1 MMAASDLIRYDS
13 YVLCRSGK
21 YVTEHCKW
29 TTVYKKAMFFDDLKA
44 AKAFLS
50 GCRIKASIFANISV
64 LSFRKIGSRSIV
76 EYDSKFEKI

>member
-1 MMAASDLIRYDS
+1 MRDLISIES

-21 YVTEHCKW
+21 YVTADCKW

-44 AKAFLS
+44 AKGFLS

-64 LSFRKIGSRSIV
+64 LSFRKLGSRSIV
-76 EYDSKFEKI
+76 EYDSKFEKV